1 MSKLFFHTMN
11 PTMMKLVNEANRI
24 AFVSAR
30 EQKSLKKTCDELI
43 ASRDDLRTMLILDNG
58 LEDKKVSDQISE
70 LDKKI
75 NVLESKRQ
83 NVRKWANNTLF
94 GYNDGTGK
102 SKVHVDGLY
111 EKILGGDLYTSYAD
125 AQDSWSYTAFTD
137 KCRELIIDR
146 LGVGSDSKK
155 LVDKLVRKLEH
166 SCGIVATNNNSLV
179 KGDLIK
185 VMSSKKFYE
194 TFYRALVDG
203 MKGRC
208 NSLELPTKVDSKAVV
223 FYDGNLKVSGYEIVE
238 PDSDN
243 NDDK

>member
-1 MSKLFFHTMN
+1 MSKLFFHTIN
-11 PTMMKLVNEANRI
+11 NNMMELINEANKI

-43 ASRDDLRTMLILDNG
+43 ADRDDLRAMLILDNG

-83 NVRKWANNTLF
+83 NVRKWANNALF

-111 EKILGGDLYTSYAD
+111 EKILGGDLYTSYVD
-125 AQDSWSYTAFTD
+125 AQDSWSYTNFTD
-137 KCRELIIDR
+137 KCRELIVDR
-146 LGVGSDSKK
+146 LGVGCDSKK
-155 LVDKLVRKLEH
+155 LVDKFVRKLEH
-166 SCGIVATNNNSLV
+166 ACGIVATNGSGLE

-185 VMSSKKFYE
+185 NMSSKKFYE

-208 NSLELPTKVDSKAVV
+208 DSLELPTMVDSKAVV
-223 FYDGNLKVSGYEIVE
+223 FYDGNLKVSGYELVE
-238 PDSDN
+238 PDTDN
-243 NDDK
+243 NDK

>member
-1 MSKLFFHTMN
+1 MSKLYFHEIN
-11 PTMMKLVNEANRI
+11 NNMMKLINEANKV
-24 AFVSAR
+24 AFVSAC
-30 EQKSLKKTCDELI
+30 EQKALKTACDELI
-43 ASRDDLRTMLILDNG
+43 ADRDDLRAMLILDNG
-58 LEDKKVSDQISE
+58 LEDKEVSEQISE

-83 NVRKWANNTLF
+83 NVRKWANDTLF

-111 EKILGGDLYTSYAD
+111 EKILGGDLYASYVD
-125 AQDSWSYTAFTD
+125 AQDSWSYTNFTTA
-137 KCRELIIDR
+137 CRELIVDR
-146 LGVGSDSKK
+146 LGVECNSKK
-155 LVDKLVRKLEH
+155 LVNKFVRKLEH

-223 FYDGNLKVSGYEIVE
+223 FYDGNLKVSGYELVE
-238 PDSDN
+238 PDTDN
-243 NDDK
+243 E